1 MSSDATERTHS
12 RASRRA
18 TRVVPCLFLVL
29 EAARLDG
36 GGLRIARGIL
46 APVERRWPAN
56 VVRPRC
62 HPEVEVGVPGIFEAY
77 ARLENGG
84 RIDVTG
90 ATGKLDFD
98 LATGESAFD
107 HSILCAV
114 PDGAGQACPCI
125 PHEPGPDRR
134 KRDSRSGRS
143 KSERWLP
150 VRPMTRYAMRPGQV
164 KGAP

>member
-12 RASRRA
+12 RAVAARDHGSCPVCFSSSRRLA
-18 TRVVPCLFLVL
+18 ST
-29 EAARLDG
+29 AAG
-36 GGLRIARGIL
+36 SRIARGIL

-62 HPEVEVGVPGIFEAY
+62 GPEVEVGVPGIFEAY

-114 PDGAGQACPCI
+114 PDGAG
-125 PHEPGPDRR
+125 H
-134 KRDSRSGRS
+134 S
-143 KSERWLP
+143 
-150 VRPMTRYAMRPGQV
+150 T
-164 KGAP
+164 GAPAELVYVAATHRLEGTLRCP